1 MIDLSSL
8 EPLPLR
14 RQRDK
19 MDRER
24 LADIAHRKKC
34 ATHKGRNHWRNW
46 EHRKML
52 AQKKAERAAKLDTK
66 KPAMARYGDEVRRF
80 WQGERDDMPA
90 KPLSFG

>member
-1 MIDLSSL
+1 MIDLSAL

-24 LADIAHRKKC
+24 LADIAHRKKR
-34 ATHKGRNHWRNW
+34 AKHKGRNHWRNW
-46 EHRKML
+46 ERRKML
-52 AQKKAERAAKLDTK
+52 AQAKAERGAKLDAK
-66 KPAMARYGDEVRRF
+66 KPAMARYSDEVRRF
-80 WQGERDDMPA
+80 WRGERGDMPV